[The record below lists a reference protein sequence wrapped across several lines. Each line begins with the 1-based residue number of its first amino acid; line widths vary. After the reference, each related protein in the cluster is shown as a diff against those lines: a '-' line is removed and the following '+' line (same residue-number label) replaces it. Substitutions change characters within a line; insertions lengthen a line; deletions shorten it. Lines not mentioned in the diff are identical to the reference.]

1 MIKILTSL
9 LLILCLCLIAMTPPP
24 PHMLNLL
31 AQTSAASDPVPACLQ
46 IPLRPSWLLSAV
58 ISLCQ
63 FSTSA
68 SANHSSVLALTPRT
82 HHQYDPSP
90 GLQGAAPPPL
100 IVLKTEL
107 YQDLISP
114 GLPLATELISRFGVK
129 EVLRETGTILSVLP
143 PDFFQISIFSSFSK
157 EHWLHFWL
165 STH

>member
-90 GLQGAAPPPL
+90 GLQGAAPPSL

-107 YQDLISP
+107 YQDLTSP
-114 GLPLATELISRFGVK
+114 GLPLATELISLFGVK
-129 EVLRETGTILSVLP
+129 EVLRGNRSNFVSFTSR
-143 PDFFQISIFSSFSK
+143 FFPNF
-157 EHWLHFWL
+157 HF
-165 STH
+165 